1 MNFKKQAKQ
10 LETFLDEE
18 FKTKLPIALLQDG
31 SLGYKDFIVRQ
42 TTAKQWNLKRNNGTE
57 LDLFN
62 LKVCA
67 IIAAKLY
74 SVSNFKNYNE
84 LKNLDILYYQNNA
97 DAHRFKRKYTTTQ
110 DLDLRDIYVARYV
123 QASQKATYA
132 KKQIASKF
140 SAMF

>member
-74 SVSNFKNYNE
+74 G
-84 LKNLDILYYQNNA
+84 A
-97 DAHRFKRKYTTTQ
+97 
-110 DLDLRDIYVARYV
+110 
-123 QASQKATYA
+123 
-132 KKQIASKF
+132 
-140 SAMF
+140 